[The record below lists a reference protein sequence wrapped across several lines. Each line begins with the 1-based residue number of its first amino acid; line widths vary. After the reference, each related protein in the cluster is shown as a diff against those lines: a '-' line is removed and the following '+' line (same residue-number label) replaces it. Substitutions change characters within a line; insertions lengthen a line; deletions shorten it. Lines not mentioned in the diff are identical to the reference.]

1 MKSLSYKK
9 HLGVGLSILALSVGS
24 VGLVGCETEEVETE
38 ELEVE
43 ESPLEGGEELEVEE
57 EE

>member
-1 MKSLSYKK
+1 MKSLNYKRYV
-9 HLGVGLSILALSVGS
+9 GAGLSIFALTIGS

-43 ESPLEGGEELEVEE
+43 ESPIEGEELEVEE
-57 EE
+57 ED